1 MTEKIRDRLIGAFW
15 GALVC
20 FLISYMAGGYH
31 FRDTSKMVVRTDT
44 LHDTVIVRGPLA
56 VNAREVRTDTVLLPV
71 TEKNDGKLRVA
82 TASQLTK
89 QRGMPMEGG
98 CLAYNVPKDSAWAVV
113 PITQKVYAD
122 STYKAW
128 VSGYNPRLD
137 SIAVYNKTVIRTIT
151 RTEVEKCGKFGIG
164 VVGGVGFGMAT
175 RKPDVF
181 LGVGFSYRL
190 W

>member
-1 MTEKIRDRLIGAFW
+1 MTKKIKDRLIGAFW

-20 FLISYMAGGYH
+20 FLVSYMAGGYH
-31 FRDTSKMVVRTDT
+31 FRDAAEMVVRTDT
-44 LHDTVIVRGPLA
+44 LHDTVTVREPVFVTERA
-56 VNAREVRTDTVLLPV
+56 VRTDTVLLRS
-71 TEKNDGKLRVA
+71 DG
-82 TASQLTK
+82 
-89 QRGMPMEGG
+89 
-98 CLAYNVPKDSAWAVV
+98 PKDSALAVV

-122 STYKAW
+122 STYRAW
-128 VSGYNPRLD
+128 VSGYNPKLD
-137 SIAVYNKTVIRTIT
+137 SIAIYNKTVIHTIT

>member
-31 FRDTSKMVVRTDT
+31 FADVSKMVVRTDT
-44 LHDTVIVRGPLA
+44 LHDTVTVREPLA

-71 TEKNDGKLRVA
+71 VRTRTDTVLLRSDG
-82 TASQLTK
+82 
-89 QRGMPMEGG
+89 
-98 CLAYNVPKDSAWAVV
+98 PKDSVRAVV

-137 SIAVYNKTVIRTIT
+137 SIQVYRQTVVTTKTEAVVRKRRI
-151 RTEVEKCGKFGIG
+151 GIG
-164 VVGGVGFGMAT
+164 VQAGYGYGFRYRGIEPYVG
-175 RKPDVF
+175 
-181 LGVGFSYRL
+181 LGVSWNF
-190 W
+190 

>member
-44 LHDTVIVRGPLA
+44 LHDTVTVREPVFVTERA
-56 VNAREVRTDTVLLPV
+56 VRTDTVWLPVVRTRTDTVLL
-71 TEKNDGKLRVA
+71 TSD
-82 TASQLTK
+82 
-89 QRGMPMEGG
+89 
-98 CLAYNVPKDSAWAVV
+98 VPKESVRAVV

-137 SIAVYNKTVIRTIT
+137 SIQVYRQTVVTTKTETVVRKRRI
-151 RTEVEKCGKFGIG
+151 GIG
-164 VVGGVGFGMAT
+164 VQAGYGYGFRYGGIEPYVG
-175 RKPDVF
+175 
-181 LGVGFSYRL
+181 LGVSWNF
-190 W
+190 

>member
-1 MTEKIRDRLIGAFW
+1 MTEKFKDRLVWAIIGAV
-15 GALVC
+15 VC
-20 FLISYMAGGYH
+20 FLVSYMAGGYH
-31 FRDTSKMVVRTDT
+31 FRDTAKTVVRTDT
-44 LHDTVIVRGPLA
+44 LHDTVTVRGPLA

-98 CLAYNVPKDSAWAVV
+98 YLAYNVPKDSVWAVV

-128 VSGYNPRLD
+128 VSGYNPKLD
-137 SIAVYNKTVIRTIT
+137 SIQVYRQTIVTTKTETVVKKRRI
-151 RTEVEKCGKFGIG
+151 GIG
-164 VVGGVGFGMAT
+164 VQAGYGYGFRYGGLEPYVG
-175 RKPDVF
+175 
-181 LGVGFSYRL
+181 LGVSWNF
-190 W
+190 

>member
-1 MTEKIRDRLIGAFW
+1 MTEKIKDRLIGAFW

-31 FRDTSKMVVRTDT
+31 FRDAAKMVVRTDT
-44 LHDTVIVRGPLA
+44 LHDTVTVREPVFVTETA
-56 VNAREVRTDTVLLPV
+56 VRTDTVWLPVVRTRTDTVLLRP
-71 TEKNDGKLRVA
+71 DG
-82 TASQLTK
+82 
-89 QRGMPMEGG
+89 
-98 CLAYNVPKDSAWAVV
+98 PKDSALAIV

-122 STYKAW
+122 STYRAW
-128 VSGYNPRLD
+128 VSGYSPKLD
-137 SIAVYNKTVIRTIT
+137 SIAIYNKTVIHTIT

>member
-1 MTEKIRDRLIGAFW
+1 MTKKIKDRLTGAFW
-15 GALVC
+15 GALSC

-31 FRDTSKMVVRTDT
+31 FRGVTKMTVKTDT
-44 LHDTVIVRGPLA
+44 LHDTVTVRDPLA

-71 TEKNDGKLRVA
+71 TEKNDGKLVVA

-98 CLAYNVPKDSAWAVV
+98 YFAYNVLKDSVWAVV
-113 PITQKVYAD
+113 PITQKTYAD

-128 VSGYNPRLD
+128 VSGYTPRLD
-137 SIAVYNKTVIRTIT
+137 SIAIYNKTVIRTIT

-164 VVGGVGFGMAT
+164 VVGGVGFGVT
-175 RKPDVF
+175 THKPDVF